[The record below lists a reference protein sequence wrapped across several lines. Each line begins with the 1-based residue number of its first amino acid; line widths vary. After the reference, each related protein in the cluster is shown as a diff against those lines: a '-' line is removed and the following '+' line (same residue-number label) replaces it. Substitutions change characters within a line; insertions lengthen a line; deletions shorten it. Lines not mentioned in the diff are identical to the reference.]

1 MVSPKAIVLIFL
13 SQLHLSLVLLSFF
26 IGCPFGKLE
35 ILAVGLKISLVHALH
50 PHPNP
55 PPSRGREFL
64 GFRMDTG
71 QSYALGRYVAFHK
84 LVPRQR
90 APSHSLHWAH
100 VAGLVRPDSF
110 IQAWVRLWRKPGE
123 DRSMVT

>member
-1 MVSPKAIVLIFL
+1 VAAREKMVSPKAIVLIFL

-100 VAGLVRPDSF
+100 VAGLVRPDSLF
-110 IQAWVRLWRKPGE
+110 RHGPAL
-123 DRSMVT
+123 SCLT